1 MFLRPSPEEHNAL
14 LQELGPLP
22 IQGKAWPTWIKV
34 LAVLTLLFIGVQI
47 ARTAAGPVGQQVSP
61 YVAGSIILC
70 FIGLV
75 VLARFMLL
83 SQTRITQNGIEQS
96 WLTRRQIAWD
106 DIQFVKFVP
115 LVASKRLICFPT
127 RGRPVIFQAGTREL
141 NIAFARIAVVYRRR
155 R

>member
-1 MFLRPSPEEHNAL
+1 MFLRPSPEEHDAL

-47 ARTAAGPVGQQVSP
+47 ARTATGPVGQQVSP

-83 SQTRITQNGIEQS
+83 SQTRITQEGIEQS

>member
-1 MFLRPSPEEHNAL
+1 MFLRPSPEEHDAL

-83 SQTRITQNGIEQS
+83 SQTRITQEGIEQS